1 MGRAAR
7 RHRDNGFNEN
17 GSADNPAIG
26 GSWSLSPGTMLGG
39 IVVGMA
45 VLIFLGFLNWGLTR
59 QIQGSLD
66 NRLTHIETRL
76 AQISTKVDQVG
87 SRAPSGGN
95 QSLDPNRVYTVKIDG
110 APVRGPQ
117 TAPVTI
123 AEFSDFQ

>member
-7 RHRDNGFNEN
+7 RHRENGFNEN
-17 GSADNPAIG
+17 GSEGPAIG

-39 IVVGMA
+39 IVVGVA

-66 NRLTHIETRL
+66 DRLTHIESRL
-76 AQISTKVDQVG
+76 AQLSTNQAG
-87 SRAPSGGN
+87 SRAPAAAAQGP
-95 QSLDPNRVYTVKIDG
+95 DPNRVYTVKVDG

-117 TAPVTI
+117 IAPVTI

>member
-45 VLIFLGFLNWGLTR
+45 VLVFLGFLNWGLSR

-66 NRLTHIETRL
+66 DRLTHIESRL
-76 AQISTKVDQVG
+76 AQISTKVDQG
-87 SRAPSGGN
+87 GGRAPSGAIQGP
-95 QSLDPNRVYTVKIDG
+95 DTNRIYTVKLDG
-110 APVRGPQ
+110 APVRGPR
-117 TAPVTI
+117 T
-123 AEFSDFQ
+123 